1 MANDTYQALTDGLVK
16 QRAED
21 LGIENLDAA
30 FMSVAHEQ
38 VLQRFDLSI
47 DEIDA
52 GLTDG
57 GGDGQIDAIYVLVN
71 GSSMTGEE
79 GEEVPDKGPLDVD
92 LILIQSKN
100 STGFEEN
107 PLKIIRN
114 TVRDLLDLSKTYDG
128 CVDGYSE
135 KLQDLFG
142 VARKA
147 LFASAGR
154 SGRVSVSVFYAT
166 KASTSSIH
174 SSVVGTAKTL
184 KGELEAAAGTK
195 DVAFNF
201 IGAEELVALSR
212 MPRTRIKKLENHKV
226 ISSSSAD
233 SFACLT
239 TLGAFVSFLSDEN
252 GVLIRNLF
260 DANVRDFLGKSEVN
274 EAIKKTLHELDEGDF
289 WWFNNGITIVASNIE
304 QKGEVL
310 ALTDPLLVNG
320 LQTSNVIF
328 SFMSDPDVPQELKD
342 KRKSQLL
349 LVKIIEPSSEKAR
362 DEVIKATN
370 SQTHIPKAYLRGM
383 DHVHRN
389 IEDHLKGGGLFYE
402 RRKNQ
407 YRNAGK
413 KPTEIVT
420 LSEMAQSLMAAILFR
435 PADARGRPTTL
446 LKADDDYVSLFS
458 DKYPLDSFK
467 NIIKTKREIMTKLIA
482 HDPGSTS
489 SFKNDVVFHVLAYL
503 SAAKFVASPQ
513 AAHLWKDYIPTDG
526 EVDAAVTA
534 VIALFTEAGGTD
546 RVAKSTT
553 FQQTVINAARA
564 SAPARS
570 ASAPPAEV
578 SDGGSDH
585 AAAVED

>member
-1 MANDTYQALTDGLVK
+1 MANDTYLALTDGLVK
-16 QRAED
+16 QRAKD

-57 GGDGQIDAIYVLVN
+57 GGDGQIDAIYVLMN

-100 STGFEEN
+100 TTGFEEN
-107 PLKIIRN
+107 PLKIIRS
-114 TVRDLLDLSKTYDG
+114 TVRDLLDLSKTYTG
-128 CVDGYSE
+128 YIEGYSE
-135 KLQDLFG
+135 KLQDLFA

-154 SGRVSVSVFYAT
+154 SGRVSVTVFYVT
-166 KASTSSIH
+166 KASTANIH
-174 SSVVGTAKTL
+174 SSVTGTAKTL
-184 KGELEAAAGTK
+184 QSELSAAAGTK
-195 DVAFNF
+195 DVGFSF
-201 IGAEELVALSR
+201 VGAEELVALSR
-212 MPRTRIKKLENHKV
+212 MPRTRVKKLENHKV

-239 TLGAFVSFLSDEN
+239 TLGAFVTFLSDDN
-252 GVLIRNLF
+252 GVLIRSLF

-289 WWFNNGITIVASNIE
+289 WWFNNGITIVASDIE

-328 SFMSDPDVPQELKD
+328 SFMSDPEVPAALKE
-342 KRKSQLL
+342 KRKAQLL

-389 IEDHLKGGGLFYE
+389 IEDHLKGSELFYE

-446 LKADDDYVSLFS
+446 LKSDDDYVSLFS
-458 DKYPLDSFK
+458 DKYPLDTFK
-467 NIIKTKREIMTKLIA
+467 NIIKTKRDIMTRLIA
-482 HDPGSTS
+482 HDPGATS

-513 AAHLWKDYIPTDG
+513 AAHKWKDYKPTDG
-526 EVDAAVTA
+526 EFDAAVAA
-534 VIALFTEAGGTD
+534 VIKLFNEAGGTD
-546 RVAKSTT
+546 RIAKSPA
-553 FQQTVINAARA
+553 FQQTVIGAARA
-564 SAPARS
+564 SSTANAAPTAT
-570 ASAPPAEV
+570 AVAVDPMVAAPEPT
-578 SDGGSDH
+578 D
-585 AAAVED
+585 